1 MPAFGVTHLYEL
13 TVPTNAYAQASDSS
27 QDVEVATIKN
37 ADGLTVVAQAKP
49 RSKKTVSIKTKGA
62 TGLTILHAN
71 ATITGMAITSSKV
84 SETNDDFATVE
95 ITGTIYA

>member
-1 MPAFGVTHLYEL
+1 MAAFGVTDLYDL

-27 QDVEVATIKN
+27 QDVEVATIKS
-37 ADGLTVVAQAKP
+37 AVGLTVVAQAKP
-49 RSKKTVSIKTKGA
+49 RSKTTVSIKTKGA
-62 TGLTILHAN
+62 TGLTTLNAN
-71 ATITGMAITSSKV
+71 TVFSGMAITSSKV